1 MAKSV
6 LSASNSVAVL
16 VSLQSKGG
24 RSYASLLVEDV
35 GNYNSVKSAAKRLD
49 EEGLLTISELDS
61 GNILYELTDLGRR
74 VAAEL
79 KRAEDVLAGLDPEE
93 AMPTDFGASE
103 EKGSVVR

>member
-1 MAKSV
+1 M
-6 LSASNSVAVL
+6 AVL

-74 VAAEL
+74 VATEL